1 MKGIFFGSK
10 VEVLKLLSA
19 QSNLINGGAGAIHRS
34 SEEQSPV
41 SPLIKL
47 SKQKEIFS
55 TRKEKLGPIN
65 LDIKTS

>member
-10 VEVLKLLSA
+10 VEVLKLLSS
-19 QSNLINGGAGAIHRS
+19 QSNVINGGAGAIHRS

-47 SKQKEIFS
+47 SK
-55 TRKEKLGPIN
+55 
-65 LDIKTS
+65 